1 LTAGLTGVVSKKYDG
16 NDLATLTAANYNLT
30 NFYGSDAATVSIANM
45 LGTYSDSAA
54 GTGKAVTVTGLTLTG
69 LKSANYTLSATMLT
83 GAIGTIVAAPKPVS
97 NTMPNTFDLNS
108 QLYLQLAQKDVL
120 KRKSATVKVVIG
132 NEDNTNTAA
141 LTSQEA
147 RIKYWEQEPIFIEIE
162 PSLAKSFSIDPR
174 SVASI

>member
-1 LTAGLTGVVSKKYDG
+1 
-16 NDLATLTAANYNLT
+16 
-30 NFYGSDAATVSIANM
+30 
-45 LGTYSDSAA
+45 
-54 GTGKAVTVTGLTLTG
+54 
-69 LKSANYTLSATMLT
+69 
-83 GAIGTIVAAPKPVS
+83 
-97 NTMPNTFDLNS
+97 
-108 QLYLQLAQKDVL
+108 
-120 KRKSATVKVVIG
+120 VKVVIG